1 MNKHRESTS
10 SSSDDGYNSDNQSKQ
25 AQKHNIARDTAT
37 FKKNYQVVELINN
50 SANGIIYSGKKFNK
64 TSPKC
69 FLNDFTMNF
78 RY

>member
-25 AQKHNIARDTAT
+25 AQKHNISRDTAT

-50 SANGIIYSGKKFNK
+50 SANGIIYSGKGVKSQKSSKFCFYHDFNK
-64 TSPKC
+64 SI
-69 FLNDFTMNF
+69 
-78 RY
+78 

>member
-50 SANGIIYSGKKFNK
+50 SANGIIYSGKRFLTKLAQNVV
-64 TSPKC
+64 
-69 FLNDFTMNF
+69 FLNDFHDEF
-78 RY
+78 